1 MRTFIAAFFC
11 RERSKKINR
20 GKREK
25 RQEYIATDIQKW
37 EVINNRKNPS
47 TRPLL
52 KENRHFIFR
61 NTGKENTRHK
71 DKISIEDKNK

>member
-1 MRTFIAAFFC
+1 MRAPIAVFIC
-11 RERSKKINR
+11 REGSKKINR

-25 RQEYIATDIQKW
+25 RQEYIGTDIQKW

-61 NTGKENTRHK
+61 NSLQERKTQDTRK
-71 DKISIEDKNK
+71 R